1 MHRHHGKTTVI
12 TKNQGDMT
20 LSKEHNKLLVTDPTE
35 KKTTNCPD
43 KAFKILVLKKLR
55 ELMKHR

>member
-1 MHRHHGKTTVI
+1 
-12 TKNQGDMT
+12 MT